1 MWRGGDGS
9 GDGDGVVRLLISDHT
24 TTFPCWWR
32 RLRGAGG
39 GGGESGAFLGYG
51 SQCGSVRVTSQQQPL
66 ASQRPGPHL
75 HDESESLL
83 LVISLS
89 AQIIALAFSDVVPD
103 CVKCLKACAKRFPS

>member
-1 MWRGGDGS
+1 MRRRGGDGS

-39 GGGESGAFLGYG
+39 GGGESGAFLGYR

-83 LVISLS
+83 PVISLS
-89 AQIIALAFSDVVPD
+89 AQIIPLAFSDVVAE
-103 CVKCLKACAKRFPS
+103 CV